1 MKAKNIS
8 DDTMCHT
15 DDITALRISSDRR
28 SVVSGQVGSSPAAFM
43 WDSVTGEKQQRYK
56 LPKGSRG
63 IDAIALSKDGKY
75 VAMVDRHDN
84 HNVYVFEAQSGQL
97 VGKAK
102 GDTNRAF
109 DMAFSE
115 RDGDYSFVTAGAKHI
130 KFW

>member
-15 DDITALRISSDRR
+15 DDITALRISSDRN

-43 WDSVTGEKQQRYK
+43 WDSITGEKKQRFK

-75 VAMVDRHDN
+75 VAMVDRHDD
-84 HNVYVFEAQSGQL
+84 HNVYVFEAQSG
-97 VGKAK
+97 
-102 GDTNRAF
+102 
-109 DMAFSE
+109 
-115 RDGDYSFVTAGAKHI
+115 
-130 KFW
+130 